1 MAGKITLT
9 FLCTDIVG
17 STRHWE
23 QQPEAMRSALMRQD
37 AILRAAV
44 ETHHGWVFR
53 TVGDALCAAFNTA
66 PEALNAAVNAQRAL
80 FGEPWEL
87 DEPLRVRMVL
97 HTGEAEASGG
107 DYIGASLNRLGRML
121 NVCNGGQTLLTNATE
136 QLVRDHL
143 PPEVSLLDLGL
154 HRFRDLNH
162 PDRIFQVLI
171 PGLPGEFPPLAS
183 AESYRTNLPL
193 QLTPLVGRQDELA
206 EILNLLTGSRLLTLT
221 GPGGT
226 GKTRLALAAA
236 HQVRSQYPDGVFFIS
251 LSPLQDA
258 RLVPAAIAAELEV
271 LEGSEP
277 ILERL
282 KDALSN
288 RTLLLVLD
296 NFEHLLDAAPVVSTL
311 LSAAPGLKVLV
322 TSRARLRLQG
332 ERLYTVSPLAA
343 PPVSQLEGL
352 SPQNAAR
359 YPAVELFCQR
369 AAAMQPSFEL
379 TQSNVVAVSE
389 ICNRLDGLPLALE
402 LAAARLP
409 LFDTPQAL
417 LNRLEGGLHL
427 LRAGNRDL
435 PTRQHTLYSA
445 IEWSYRLLSPQ
456 EQQLFCRL
464 SVFAGGC
471 TIETAAAIWEWDG
484 PHELDILDG
493 LEALL
498 DKSLLRKDSRLES
511 GPRFL
516 MLRTIQEYARER
528 LDESAEADRVR
539 QAHAEI
545 FMHLAETA
553 EPLLSGPDQALWLER
568 LEQEHNNLRLA
579 LLWSHRSKRYHLA
592 MQIAAALA
600 WFWYIHGYYSEGR
613 QKLQLVLSQPVE
625 DLEPGL
631 RSRALYGLG
640 SLTFAQGDYTAA
652 RRNFEEGLQIA
663 YEAGDLYGQMIC
675 LSGLGDVTTYN
686 GEFEAATDFY
696 QQSLDL
702 AERLEHPLGKVRALI
717 GLGHTSVDHG
727 RYNRAREFFER
738 SLTAAENSGDL
749 RHISRALNG
758 LGYIASD
765 QGDFLTAQSHFQRSL
780 DIAIEIGDRGRMGV
794 TLGNLGAVASDLSDY
809 TTARSYYERSLAISE
824 EIGDTSVAGIALAN
838 LSETEICLGNFAA
851 AKAYNE
857 RARALAEKTGERRLY
872 AITTYVT
879 GEIDYYLG
887 SYDSARRCIEQ
898 SVENATEIRDMRV
911 LCIALSG
918 LGQVVL
924 CQGDPAG
931 ARDLQLRSLAIAH
944 EIGESRMSAI
954 AQAGLGEAA
963 LQAGDFDSAR
973 TYLQSSLKEA
983 RAISEKRQVG
993 IVLNLLAVVDM
1004 LQGDYAAARTNLV
1017 ESLNTSS
1024 QVGDRPTGASA
1035 LSNMAALEV
1044 EVGAARRAARLWGAA
1059 QAQRAE
1065 MGCAVAPADRE
1076 RFESSMERARQ
1087 QLGEEVYLSEVETGG
1102 KLSLAEALELAI
1114 RQ

>member
-402 LAAARLP
+402 LAAAPSKLRLP
-409 LFDTPQAL
+409 SGSGMVPMSSTFWTGWKRCWIKVCCAK
-417 LNRLEGGLHL
+417 
-427 LRAGNRDL
+427 
-435 PTRQHTLYSA
+435 
-445 IEWSYRLLSPQ
+445 
-456 EQQLFCRL
+456 
-464 SVFAGGC
+464 
-471 TIETAAAIWEWDG
+471 TAAWN
-484 PHELDILDG
+484 P
-493 LEALL
+493 
-498 DKSLLRKDSRLES
+498 
-511 GPRFL
+511 
-516 MLRTIQEYARER
+516 ARV
-528 LDESAEADRVR
+528 S
-539 QAHAEI
+539 
-545 FMHLAETA
+545 
-553 EPLLSGPDQALWLER
+553 
-568 LEQEHNNLRLA
+568 
-579 LLWSHRSKRYHLA
+579 
-592 MQIAAALA
+592 
-600 WFWYIHGYYSEGR
+600 
-613 QKLQLVLSQPVE
+613 
-625 DLEPGL
+625 
-631 RSRALYGLG
+631 
-640 SLTFAQGDYTAA
+640 
-652 RRNFEEGLQIA
+652 
-663 YEAGDLYGQMIC
+663 
-675 LSGLGDVTTYN
+675 
-686 GEFEAATDFY
+686 
-696 QQSLDL
+696 
-702 AERLEHPLGKVRALI
+702 
-717 GLGHTSVDHG
+717 
-727 RYNRAREFFER
+727 
-738 SLTAAENSGDL
+738 
-749 RHISRALNG
+749 
-758 LGYIASD
+758 
-765 QGDFLTAQSHFQRSL
+765 
-780 DIAIEIGDRGRMGV
+780 
-794 TLGNLGAVASDLSDY
+794 
-809 TTARSYYERSLAISE
+809 
-824 EIGDTSVAGIALAN
+824 
-838 LSETEICLGNFAA
+838 
-851 AKAYNE
+851 
-857 RARALAEKTGERRLY
+857 
-872 AITTYVT
+872 
-879 GEIDYYLG
+879 
-887 SYDSARRCIEQ
+887 
-898 SVENATEIRDMRV
+898 
-911 LCIALSG
+911 
-918 LGQVVL
+918 
-924 CQGDPAG
+924 
-931 ARDLQLRSLAIAH
+931 
-944 EIGESRMSAI
+944 
-954 AQAGLGEAA
+954 
-963 LQAGDFDSAR
+963 
-973 TYLQSSLKEA
+973 
-983 RAISEKRQVG
+983 
-993 IVLNLLAVVDM
+993 
-1004 LQGDYAAARTNLV
+1004 
-1017 ESLNTSS
+1017 
-1024 QVGDRPTGASA
+1024 
-1035 LSNMAALEV
+1035 
-1044 EVGAARRAARLWGAA
+1044 
-1059 QAQRAE
+1059 
-1065 MGCAVAPADRE
+1065 
-1076 RFESSMERARQ
+1076 
-1087 QLGEEVYLSEVETGG
+1087 
-1102 KLSLAEALELAI
+1102 
-1114 RQ
+1114 